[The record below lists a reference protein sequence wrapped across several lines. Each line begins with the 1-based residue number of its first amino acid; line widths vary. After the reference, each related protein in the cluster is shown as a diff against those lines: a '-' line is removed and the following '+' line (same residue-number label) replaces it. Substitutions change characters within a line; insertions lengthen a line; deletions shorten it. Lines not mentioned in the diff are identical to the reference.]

1 MFYLFLAKQFIRTQ
15 WRSQNEYRFS
25 FIMGILAQGPNF
37 VFRYLALFGFKVWI
51 SQRMEFSR
59 ITSDLFF
66 LTIHIRNR
74 FNIYT

>member
-25 FIMGILAQGPNF
+25 FIMGSRYKLCVSVSGF
-37 VFRYLALFGFKVWI
+37 VSFGFKVWI

-66 LTIHIRNR
+66 LTVHIRNR